1 MPLSDFWKSQ
11 TTTPSGI
18 YCRYTKVIKQLVAD
32 KTIELNKDIDKS
44 IKLAT
49 IPKNVAPIGVS
60 PTDENNYT
68 LKNVYT
74 PSGDVDVLLVYN
86 TSASTPASGSS
97 IVNAFN
103 YASNYGGLRRW
114 SPDATESMLQVYR
127 GSGANWAFVPSFLVN
142 GVIMRLLA
150 VYYTG
155 SEEEFDNETYTSSK
169 YSAHTTTLDDYFN
182 NFSDKKLLSVYGQ
195 VCLNTQ
201 TSSGNPISTNY
212 SIAIMSNYHVNY
224 PIVKVDNVNE
234 MLTLPYGGPMQIPI
248 CGLTSV
254 YLNNSTVYRTS
265 SSSYIDS
272 AYMGQCGNTNI
283 VISDTTR
290 QNPELSYCKCITVCN
305 ATKEQIIDY
314 ATKYG
319 LIVCTSNATNTLDN
333 SMYTPIEDGKG
344 GFTGYTQ
351 GNENST
357 NPRYNQNGYNSY
369 DNNKDTKDPN
379 TYTDKIDM
387 NKPTLTT
394 TGIFNRTFAMTSSS
408 IKSLSNYLWNSDESI
423 FNEIV
428 KGLSL
433 MGGNPIDG
441 LIDLRLYPFSVV
453 NKTSGGASKSI
464 VVGRTDTKVN
474 GIEINDYNAVLEL
487 GSCTFFPYFGNFL
500 DYEPFTSAS
509 LYIPYVGIVP
519 ISTADFMG
527 QTISCKMVVDITT
540 GSCTAIVFANDI
552 PIIYKNGNIGVEIP
566 MTGSNSSEY
575 ASRIMGGLTSGAADI
590 ALGAA
595 SKSVGQ
601 VVSGVGSIVDSA
613 LSVNNTMYNTAG
625 SSSPAC
631 GLWQPQNCY
640 FIIQRPVP
648 IVPENYG
655 HTVGYACNYQAKIS
669 ECSGYTQTYNVDVSS
684 INAPEYEKNA
694 IAGIL
699 NSGFYA

>member
-1 MPLSDFWKSQ
+1 MGMYDIDESYTLSKYPEIKATKTGDNMYQLNVVPTDLSVYTWGSKGFSPKKMFNISDLEEPYKIDKIGNDTNQGTPICLCLPTSPSETGYGINDVHQSSKTRSCIAYDSVNLDNIVNARYVKEYYYKEYVLLIRVSVASSFSSRSVQLYDLDEYYEHHATDYPIIRSVFLVPYYRNNSSNRNYLAMYPSIQ
-11 TTTPSGI
+11 TTATAKYTSYDLPKEYNWWNVVCLSTIYGVPVALTNVSGNIPSTYSVQTNSFKPLDNVINTRAIQLGYVGKSDYYI
-18 YCRYTKVIKQLVAD
+18 YFAPDLADLTKEQIMTECAKLGFCFATSTTNAQTKKYGESGFYVPEIKNGYTTGKYFDGAD
-32 KTIELNKDIDKS
+32 ANDLPQNSWTSPTASYDNSEYDPTKPIDPNDYTDKIELNK
-44 IKLAT
+44 
-49 IPKNVAPIGVS
+49 
-60 PTDENNYT
+60 
-68 LKNVYT
+68 
-74 PSGDVDVLLVYN
+74 PS
-86 TSASTPASGSS
+86 
-97 IVNAFN
+97 
-103 YASNYGGLRRW
+103 
-114 SPDATESMLQVYR
+114 
-127 GSGANWAFVPSFLVN
+127 
-142 GVIMRLLA
+142 
-150 VYYTG
+150 
-155 SEEEFDNETYTSSK
+155 
-169 YSAHTTTLDDYFN
+169 
-182 NFSDKKLLSVYGQ
+182 
-195 VCLNTQ
+195 
-201 TSSGNPISTNY
+201 
-212 SIAIMSNYHVNY
+212 
-224 PIVKVDNVNE
+224 
-234 MLTLPYGGPMQIPI
+234 
-248 CGLTSV
+248 
-254 YLNNSTVYRTS
+254 
-265 SSSYIDS
+265 
-272 AYMGQCGNTNI
+272 
-283 VISDTTR
+283 
-290 QNPELSYCKCITVCN
+290 
-305 ATKEQIIDY
+305 
-314 ATKYG
+314 
-319 LIVCTSNATNTLDN
+319 
-333 SMYTPIEDGKG
+333 
-344 GFTGYTQ
+344 
-351 GNENST
+351 
-357 NPRYNQNGYNSY
+357 
-369 DNNKDTKDPN
+369 
-379 TYTDKIDM
+379 
-387 NKPTLTT
+387 LTT
-394 TGIFNRTFAMTSSS
+394 TGIFNRTFGMNATN
-408 IKSLSNYLWNSDESI
+408 IKALADYLWNADESI

-433 MGGNPIDG
+433 MGGNPIDS

-474 GIEINDYNAVLEL
+474 GIEINDYNAVLDL
-487 GSCTFFPYFGNFL
+487 GSCTFFPNFGNFL

-566 MTGSNSSEY
+566 MTGTNSSEY
-575 ASRIMGGLTSGAADI
+575 ASRIMGGLTSGATDI

-655 HTVGYACNYQAKIS
+655 HTIGYACTYQAKIS

-684 INAPEYEKNA
+684 INAPESEKNA